1 MASVGMVSLF
11 DERSQRRMTKQQTTL
26 GATPVRTG
34 GYDLHRL
41 TKIGHQDQENVAS
54 LTMSLNVCCKFQY

>member
-11 DERSQRRMTKQQTTL
+11 DERSQRRMTKQQT
-26 GATPVRTG
+26 G

-54 LTMSLNVCCKFQY
+54 LASMFAANFNIRLRIMA

>member
-11 DERSQRRMTKQQTTL
+11 DERSQRRMTKQQT
-26 GATPVRTG
+26 G

-54 LTMSLNVCCKFQY
+54 LAMSLNVCCKFQY

>member
-1 MASVGMVSLF
+1 MAIVGMVSLF
-11 DERSQRRMTKQQTTL
+11 DERSQRRMTKQQ
-26 GATPVRTG
+26 TG

-54 LTMSLNVCCKFQY
+54 LAMSLNVCCKFQY